1 MFYALDTFSDPPQV
15 VAQGTSVTELKKDLN
30 LKAVAGTTYTV
41 VTTNGMSLLC
51 VEERNIYSGVTINR
65 TPAA

>member
-1 MFYALDTFSDPPQV
+1 MYYAIDTFSDPPQV

-51 VEERNIYSGVTINR
+51 VDERNIYDSTTINR
-65 TPAA
+65 MPAA